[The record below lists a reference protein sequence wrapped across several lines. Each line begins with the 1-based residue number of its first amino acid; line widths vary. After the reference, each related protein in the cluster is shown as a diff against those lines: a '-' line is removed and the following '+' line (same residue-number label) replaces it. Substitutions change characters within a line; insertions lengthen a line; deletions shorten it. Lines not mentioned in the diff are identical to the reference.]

1 MRGYMDFY
9 LKAPK
14 WNDKKCPNTSKD
26 AAPIKFR
33 AVKDVT
39 VIKLSKAKYRGSEF
53 SGTFLVMNGSNI
65 KELKSGKGKK
75 KVFCLWFG
83 HQIKTECP
91 EFTFDLGDAEV
102 IENYKGKVVTDIAS
116 PKK

>member
-1 MRGYMDFY
+1 MDFY

-14 WNDKKCPNTSKD
+14 WNDKKCPRTTKK
-26 AAPIKFR
+26 AKPVKFR

-39 VIKLSKAKYRGSEF
+39 IIKLDKATYRGSEF
-53 SGTFLVMNGSNI
+53 SGSFLVMNGSNI
-65 KELKSGKGKK
+65 KESKTLGKGKK
-75 KVFCLWFG
+75 KVFCLWYG

-91 EFTFDLGDAEV
+91 EFTFDLSDAKV
-102 IENYKGKVVTDIAS
+102 IENYKGNVVIDLAE